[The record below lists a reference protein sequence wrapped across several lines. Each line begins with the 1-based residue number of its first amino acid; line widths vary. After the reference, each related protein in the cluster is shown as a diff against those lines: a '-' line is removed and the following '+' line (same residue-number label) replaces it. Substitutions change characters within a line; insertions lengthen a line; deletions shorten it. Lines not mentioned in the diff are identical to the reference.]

1 MKRIDMD
8 AAELEWD
15 DLSRVRDNGAL
26 FTGEVVRVEAGKL
39 IELSTCRDGEQ
50 DGPAIQYFPDG
61 TKESEGTYSKGT
73 VVGEWR
79 TWYPNGQPKQFS
91 HFDRWGALRKRQ
103 RWDEQGNLIDEL
115 ESPGFH
121 GDQW

>member
-1 MKRIDMD
+1 MLTDSDTGDGLIV
-8 AAELEWD
+8 
-15 DLSRVRDNGAL
+15 RVDGVP
-26 FTGEVVRVEAGKL
+26 FTGEVVDTEDGRIVT
-39 IELSTCRDGEQ
+39 ITTYRDGEE
-50 DGPAIQYFPDG
+50 DGPEIEYFPDG

-79 TWYPNGQPKQFS
+79 TWYPNGQLKQFS
-91 HFDRWGALRKRQ
+91 HFDRWGALHKRQ